1 MCTNANR
8 ECNHLKSVASRFS
21 GEFFVVFLCM
31 QEIIKLEIQISC
43 VTSEWMHIKLDYCA
57 TLHSF
62 SISPLLSL
70 CHALKHIS
78 PPTPQPPPMRRT
90 GDRARACVQMN
101 QRCLLYCFRLEP
113 FRVAYLRELQI
124 MFSKLTLIISDPGER
139 RALSLHTIKATE
151 LP

>member
-1 MCTNANR
+1 M
-8 ECNHLKSVASRFS
+8 F
-21 GEFFVVFLCM
+21 FLCT

-78 PPTPQPPPMRRT
+78 PPNPPPNAAHRRH
-90 GDRARACVQMN
+90 RARACVQMN